1 MWLIIFIL
9 LILAL
14 LSWAWLMAGRKMRIY
29 ILISNGIGVAVILAM
44 LIVIAVGRKTEQ
56 KDSEKYDITQG
67 TILSSV
73 VYQGEED
80 GYYIIGQSGM
90 FFMDYLA
97 IPTADVEL
105 SAMCH
110 PGASVKL
117 YREKGTHIV
126 YDGGTRVELKDGGF
140 AYLVDS
146 AVSIKFDAGL
156 EAFWVMVAAGFL
168 LFANS
173 IICLIIAV
181 AIAVHKKKLEKKE
194 NSQETN

>member
-1 MWLIIFIL
+1 MWLVIL
-9 LILAL
+9 LLLMIVAL
-14 LSWAWLMAGRKMRIY
+14 IFAWKTTGRKMRIY
-29 ILISNGIGVAVILAM
+29 ILISNAIGVAVIIAM
-44 LIVIAVGRKTEQ
+44 LIVIAVGRKTEE
-56 KDSEKYDITQG
+56 KDREKYDITQG

-90 FFMDYLA
+90 FFTDRLA
-97 IPTADVEL
+97 IPTAGVEL

-110 PGASVKL
+110 PGSSVKL

-126 YDGGTRVELKDGGF
+126 YDGGTTVELKDGGY

-156 EAFWVMVAAGFL
+156 EALWVMVAAGFL
-168 LFANS
+168 LFGNS
-173 IICLIIAV
+173 IICLIIAIV
-181 AIAVHKKKLEKKE
+181 IAVHKKRLKEK
-194 NSQETN
+194 NI

>member
-9 LILAL
+9 IILAL

-44 LIVIAVGRKTEQ
+44 LIVIAVDRKTEQ

-67 TILSSV
+67 AILSSV

-97 IPTADVEL
+97 IPTAGVEL
-105 SAMCH
+105 SEMCH

-126 YDGGTRVELKDGGF
+126 YDGGTTVELKDGGY

-156 EAFWVMVAAGFL
+156 EVLWVMVAAGLL
-168 LFANS
+168 LFGNS

-181 AIAVHKKKLEKKE
+181 LLKLYKKKRENKK
-194 NSQETN
+194 NSQEIN